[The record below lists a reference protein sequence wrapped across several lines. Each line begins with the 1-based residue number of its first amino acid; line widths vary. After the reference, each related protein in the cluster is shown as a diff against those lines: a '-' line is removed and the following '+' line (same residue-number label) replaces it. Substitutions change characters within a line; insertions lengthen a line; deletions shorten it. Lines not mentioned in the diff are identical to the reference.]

1 MARPAKSSK
10 AKWAILH
17 SVPTIELYRELSRR
31 GAMGQRKKL
40 AAMTPEQLAAEK
52 AKRAALWQARKE
64 TCRHTGRL
72 RPLKGGKFFCHSCM
86 QCVPAPRKVVSEEF
100 EVVT

>member
-1 MARPAKSSK
+1 MAKPAKPSK

-17 SVPTIELYRELSRR
+17 DVPTIELYRELSRR
-31 GAMGQRKKL
+31 GAIGRRKKL

-52 AKRAALWQARKE
+52 ARIAAKRQAWKE
-64 TCRHTGRL
+64 TCRHSGRL

-86 QCVPAPRKVVSEEF
+86 QCVPAPRKAVSEEF